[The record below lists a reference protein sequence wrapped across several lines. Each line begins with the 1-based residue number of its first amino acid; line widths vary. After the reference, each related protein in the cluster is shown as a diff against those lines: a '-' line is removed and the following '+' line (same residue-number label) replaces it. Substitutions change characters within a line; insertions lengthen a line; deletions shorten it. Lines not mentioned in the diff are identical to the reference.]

1 MPKEVNG
8 QTFVSTDEAAALLQT
23 SRQSFYA
30 RAKPHLRVYRF
41 DAKRAPWYKEKEV
54 LELRDGKSVG
64 KARIVLSGITAD
76 WTRHLENSGFR
87 ADTKLREAVEASLPE
102 DATSLFGLE
111 DERTFLKRGRMSL
124 ANGTP
129 ICSWDTYYP
138 MELIDDALLAEIKRG
153 AANDIPMALKGKHG
167 LVVEEV
173 EEWYSARMA
182 TFEEQT
188 LLRLVTDE
196 AVLILQRASYTKDKS
211 KLVFYSHMVL
221 LASWFEI
228 KREYP
233 VNIWSAA

>member
-8 QTFVSTDEAAALLQT
+8 QKFVSTDEAAALLRA

-41 DAKRAPWYKEKEV
+41 DAKRTPWYSQEEV
-54 LELRDGKSVG
+54 LALKNGKSAR
-64 KARIVLSGITAD
+64 KAKIVLSGITSN
-76 WTRHLENSGFR
+76 WTEHLESLGYR
-87 ADTKLREAVEASLPE
+87 AETNLREAEEAHLPE
-102 DATSLFGLE
+102 DATSLFGLT

-138 MELIDDALLAEIKRG
+138 MEWMDDGLLAEIKRG
-153 AANDIPMALKGKHG
+153 AANDIPMSIKEKHG
-167 LVVEEV
+167 IVVEHA
-173 EEWYSARMA
+173 EEWYSARLA
-182 TFEEQT
+182 TFDEQT
-188 LLRLVTDE
+188 LLRLVTDDP
-196 AVLILQRASYTKDKS
+196 VLILQRASYTKDKS

-228 KREYP
+228 KRDYP
-233 VNIWSAA
+233 VGIWNK